1 MMNLYK
7 NIYVLL
13 ALCLLPVLC
22 HAQQLP
28 QFTQYMYNTISIN
41 PAYAGSRERLT
52 VAFLNRNQWLGVN
65 GAPVTQTLTVDSSIP
80 DTNLGVGLSIIHDKL
95 GYERTSYIY
104 SDLSYSISLN
114 QDYRLSFGF
123 KFGVSKYGIDPDL
136 LMDPS
141 AIGDQYLDK
150 IFNTWKPNFGA
161 GIYYR
166 SNDWFVSFSSPRILT
181 YTNTTD
187 LEYLAIERVSYYL
200 SGGYM
205 LDFNP
210 QLSFKPTFLVKY
222 TNGAPISVDLTGNF
236 LINDKLWLGLAY
248 RVGDALGGLVSLE
261 ATSNLK
267 IGYAYEFTTTAISP
281 YTSGTHEIFLSYQ
294 FDYPRSKC
302 NCQNKF

>member
-1 MMNLYK
+1 MTIYK

-13 ALCLLPVLC
+13 VLC
-22 HAQQLP
+22 VMPVIGHSQQMP

-41 PAYAGSRERLT
+41 PAYAGSRERLN
-52 VAFLNRNQWLGVN
+52 VAFLHRNQWLGVN
-65 GAPVTQTLTVDSSIP
+65 GAPVTQTLTTDTSIP
-80 DTNLGVGLSIIHDKL
+80 NTNLGIGLSIIHDKL

-104 SDLSYSISLN
+104 SDVSYSISIN
-114 QDYRLSFGF
+114 EDYRLSFGF

-150 IFNTWKPNFGA
+150 IFNKWKPNFGA

-181 YTNTTD
+181 YTNNTD

-200 SGGYM
+200 SGGSM
-205 LDFNP
+205 LNINP
-210 QLSFKPTFLVKY
+210 QLTFKPTFLIKY

-236 LINDKLWLGLAY
+236 LINEKLWLGLAY
-248 RVGDALGGLVSLE
+248 RVGDALGGLMSLE
-261 ATSNLK
+261 VSDSLK
-267 IGYAYEFTTTAISP
+267 LGYAYEFNTTAINP
-281 YTSGTHEIFLSYQ
+281 YTSGSHEVFLIYQ

-302 NCQNKF
+302 DCQNKF

>member
-1 MMNLYK
+1 MNLK
-7 NIYVLL
+7 NNIYVFL
-13 ALCLLPVLC
+13 ALFMMPLLSY
-22 HAQQLP
+22 AQQLP

-41 PAYAGSRERLT
+41 PAYAGSRERLN

-65 GAPVTQTLTVDSSIP
+65 GAPVTQTLTADTSIP
-80 DTNLGVGLSIIHDKL
+80 NTNLGLGLSVIHDKL

-104 SDLSYSISLN
+104 SDLSYSITMK

-141 AIGDQYLDK
+141 AMGDQYLDN
-150 IFNTWKPNFGA
+150 IFTKWKPNFGA

-166 SNDWFVSFSSPRILT
+166 SMDWFISLSSPRLLS

-187 LEYLAIERVSYYL
+187 IEYVAFERVSYYL

-210 QLSFKPTFLVKY
+210 QLTFKPTFLVKY
-222 TNGAPISVDLTGNF
+222 TNGAPISVDLTANF
-236 LINDKLWLGLAY
+236 LVNEKLWLGLAY
-248 RVGDALGGLVSLE
+248 RVGDALGGLFSID
-261 ATSNLK
+261 ATEDLK
-267 IGYAYEFTTTAISP
+267 IGYAYEFNTTAINP
-281 YTSGTHEIFLSYQ
+281 YTSGSHEVFLIYQ

-302 NCQNKF
+302 DCQNKF